1 MNSLKAG
8 LNATAS
14 TDLDTFTLD
23 LRGQVPDML
32 MNGETVTAF
41 TQSTIGA

>member
-1 MNSLKAG
+1 MRPP
-8 LNATAS
+8 S
-14 TDLDTFTLD
+14 TDLDTLTLD

>member
-1 MNSLKAG
+1 MQPLSPN
-8 LNATAS
+8 
-14 TDLDTFTLD
+14 LDTLTLD

-32 MNGETVTAF
+32 MNGGTVTAF